1 MLAYELVNISGPSI
15 NYPTERLSSKTRTCR
30 RTPMCRATN

>member
-15 NYPTERLSSKTRTCR
+15 NYPTELLECKTRTCR
-30 RTPMCRATN
+30 RTPMRRATN